1 MRVSELQPAAYPQS
15 PSVEKPNS
23 DAHALFTND
32 FNKNSFIEANGDVEI
47 VWNERYKYWEVPAFA
62 EGSIVGFF
70 VILLND
76 IICISRHHTYLLTC
90 CHRFAPN
97 ATCRKRSAWRRD
109 GFPVYD

>member
-47 VWNERYKYWEVPAFA
+47 VWNNQYKYWAVPAFA
-62 EGSIVGFF
+62 ESRKVYGEAKQRYCDQHGSE
-70 VILLND
+70 
-76 IICISRHHTYLLTC
+76 
-90 CHRFAPN
+90 
-97 ATCRKRSAWRRD
+97 
-109 GFPVYD
+109 

>member
-47 VWNERYKYWEVPAFA
+47 VWNNQYKYWEVPAFA
-62 EGSIVGFF
+62 ESRAAYGISKQRACDTWGSE
-70 VILLND
+70 
-76 IICISRHHTYLLTC
+76 
-90 CHRFAPN
+90 
-97 ATCRKRSAWRRD
+97 
-109 GFPVYD
+109 